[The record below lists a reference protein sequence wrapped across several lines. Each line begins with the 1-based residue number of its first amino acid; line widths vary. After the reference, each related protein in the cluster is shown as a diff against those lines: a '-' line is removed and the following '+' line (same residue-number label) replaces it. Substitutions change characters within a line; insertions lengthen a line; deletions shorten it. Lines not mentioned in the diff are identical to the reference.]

1 MTETNDNNL
10 EIVKNSLGIVDG
22 SFDNELNG
30 YLNASKSYIVSTL
43 STDKIA
49 DLKDDVRLNVAVQ
62 QLSIYLWQTRGD
74 ATSPRDALPFTI
86 QSLINNI
93 TYNN

>member
-1 MTETNDNNL
+1 MTESNDNDL

-43 STDKIA
+43 SSDKIA
-49 DLKDDVRLNVAVQ
+49 DLKDDVRLNVAIQ
-62 QLSIYLWQTRGD
+62 QLAIYLWTSRGD
-74 ATSPRDALPFTI
+74 NTTSQNGLPFTI
-86 QSLINNI
+86 QTLINNLN
-93 TYNN
+93 YN

>member
-1 MTETNDNNL
+1 MTDNL
-10 EIVKNSLGIVDG
+10 TIVKNSLGIVSDT
-22 SFDNELNG
+22 FDDELNG

-43 STDKIA
+43 STDKMA
-49 DLKDDVRLNVAVQ
+49 DLKDDVRLNVAIQ
-62 QLSIYLWQTRGD
+62 QLTIYLWQTRGD
-74 ATSPRDALPFTI
+74 ATTPRDSLPFTI

>member
-10 EIVKNSLGIVDG
+10 TIVKNSLGIVG
-22 SFDNELNG
+22 NTFDDELNG

-43 STDKIA
+43 SNDKIA
-49 DLKDDVRLNVAVQ
+49 DLKDDIRLDIAVQ
-62 QLSIYLWQTRGD
+62 QLAIYLWQTRGD
-74 ATSPRDALPFTI
+74 STSPRDALPFTI

-93 TYNN
+93 TYN